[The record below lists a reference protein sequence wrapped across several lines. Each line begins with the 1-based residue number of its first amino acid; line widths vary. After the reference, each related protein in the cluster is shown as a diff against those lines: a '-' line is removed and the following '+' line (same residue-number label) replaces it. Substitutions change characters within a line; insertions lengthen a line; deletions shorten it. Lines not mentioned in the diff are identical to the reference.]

1 MEGCLNLEV
10 GLSVEGCRD
19 ESSEKCGDVRAFG
32 MGRSLNIQSDGL
44 NILTVLDYEG
54 SLCARDT
61 LRPGT
66 SFLLSFHA
74 TPVVEVL
81 LLSSFCR

>member
-10 GLSVEGCRD
+10 GLSVEGCLD

-44 NILTVLDYEG
+44 NVLTVLDYEG